1 MNYGSGATKTGL
13 GSSACVTVGVVGG
26 ILKCLLGKVDK
37 KEVDCVS
44 QMANMEAQSKIGSNF
59 DISAAVYGSH
69 LYTNALPRR
78 AHQALPT
85 LDFASV
91 LQVEPQTASLSHS
104 TWLLHTRAY
113 LLDLSRG
120 SNTRTMVSGF
130 LQRLQQLPQ
139 ELLNFNTLSR
149 HYVLAIHG
157 LLAQEDPSLQEL
169 RTVNT
174 EYRSVLQRYSQLTG
188 VPV

>member
-69 LYTNALPRR
+69 LYTNTLPRR

-169 RTVNT
+169 RTVNA